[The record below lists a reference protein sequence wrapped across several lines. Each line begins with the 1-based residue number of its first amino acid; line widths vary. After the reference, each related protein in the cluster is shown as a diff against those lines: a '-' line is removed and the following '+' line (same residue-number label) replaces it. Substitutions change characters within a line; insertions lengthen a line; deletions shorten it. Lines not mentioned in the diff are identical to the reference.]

1 MSKIRKI
8 AFEEHYTAVGFKD
21 YSKSF
26 AQHIDPTV
34 LADLAARLVDFDEVR
49 LGEMDRGGIDYVIL
63 SQTGPGVQAE
73 ADAAVALRRAK
84 ENNDFLV
91 EQVAR
96 HPTRYGAFATVPM
109 HDPRVAAAE
118 LERCIKH
125 LGFKGALING
135 HTNGVYYDG
144 RAYDP
149 FWEKVQE
156 LDVPVYLHPS
166 DPYVIPQ
173 AYTDHP
179 ELVGACWG
187 WGVETATHALRLL
200 FGGVFDR
207 YPGVKLILGHM
218 GEGLPF
224 LRWRFDSR
232 FAVYSHGIKLARAPS
247 EYLGSNIVITTSG
260 VCSPPTLMAAIAEMG
275 REAVMFSVDYP
286 YESTALAVE
295 FIEQTPMDE
304 ATRELICHGNA
315 RRLFKL

>member
-1 MSKIRKI
+1 MSKVRKI

-26 AQHIDPTV
+26 AQHIDPAV

-96 HPTRYGAFATVPM
+96 HPTRY
-109 HDPRVAAAE
+109 E
-118 LERCIKH
+118 LERCVKQ

-173 AYTDHP
+173 AYSGHP

-207 YPGVKLILGHM
+207 FPAVKLILGHM

-247 EYLGSNIVITTSG
+247 EYLGSNILITTSG

-295 FIEQTPMDE
+295 FIEQTPMDD
-304 ATRELICHGNA
+304 ATRELICNGNA